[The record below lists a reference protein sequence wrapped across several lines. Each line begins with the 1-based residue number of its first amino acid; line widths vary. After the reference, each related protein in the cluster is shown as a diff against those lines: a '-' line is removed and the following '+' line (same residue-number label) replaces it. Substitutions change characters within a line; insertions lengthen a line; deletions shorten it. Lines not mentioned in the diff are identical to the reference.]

1 MQTYSCLHAFFLMSK
16 TTNQSSWVLSHDL
29 YWENKMYKRK
39 RSIGHGK
46 QREKLLRTIF
56 HSWALSFDIQAAES
70 GLFTKYSTSQ
80 ISLTDYSSYPINVHD
95 HLPRHKIFN
104 THNLLLFT

>member
-1 MQTYSCLHAFFLMSK
+1 MN
-16 TTNQSSWVLSHDL
+16 NQAKHL
-29 YWENKMYKRK
+29 
-39 RSIGHGK
+39 IGHGK
-46 QREKLLRTIF
+46 ERGKPLRTIF

-80 ISLTDYSSYPINVHD
+80 SSLTDYSSYPIIVHD

-104 THNLLLFT
+104 THNLLLLTR